1 VAPLQPA
8 PDNAQLTPLLAGSFA
23 TVAKKLWVLPT
34 ATLAAGGD
42 SCTEIARGVAATA
55 IVAVAVFVPSA
66 TDVAVRV
73 TLAGLGTAAGAV

>member
-1 VAPLQPA
+1 MQPA
-8 PDNAQLTPLLAGSFA
+8 PDNAQLTPLLAESFA
-23 TVAKKLWVLPT
+23 TVAEKIWVLPT
-34 ATLAAGGD
+34 ATLAVVCD
-42 SCTEIARGVAATA
+42 SFTEIAGAVAATV